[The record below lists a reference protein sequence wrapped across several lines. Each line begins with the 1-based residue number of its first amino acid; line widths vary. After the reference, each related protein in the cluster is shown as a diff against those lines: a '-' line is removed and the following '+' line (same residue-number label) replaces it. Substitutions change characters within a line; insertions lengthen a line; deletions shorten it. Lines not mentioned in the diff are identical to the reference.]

1 MSMVWIGGATS
12 AGSTSTF
19 TFANIPTT
27 FSHLQLRLTGRSV
40 SSQSTPYDA
49 VITVNGA
56 NPTTFVTHRLSGD
69 GASVTASSVTSDN
82 VFRAPLCIP
91 NAFHTANVFGSVI
104 FEILDY
110 ANTSKNKT
118 MRVLSGYDNNGGSSP
133 AAGWVNLSSGA
144 WFDTTSI
151 NNMQLFTFG
160 NWAAGSRADLYGIT
174 NSSATG
180 L

>member
-19 TFANIPTT
+19 TFASIPST

-40 SSQSTPYDA
+40 SNQSTPYDA

-56 NPTTFVTHRLSGD
+56 NPTTFIAHRLSAD
-69 GASVTASSVTSDN
+69 GGSVTSASVTSDN
-82 VFRAPLCIP
+82 VFRSPLCIP

-104 FEILDY
+104 FDFLDY

-118 MRVLSGYDNNGGSSP
+118 VRIISGYDNNGGSSP
-133 AAGWVNLSSGA
+133 AAGWVNLVSSA
-144 WFDTTSI
+144 WFDTSAVSNI
-151 NNMQLFTFG
+151 QLFTFG

-174 NSSATG
+174 SSSVTG
-180 L
+180 A